1 MQSKMEDA
9 APSLA
14 VLRRGLG
21 RLRNSRT
28 PAALLDQILV
38 SGANFGTNILLA
50 RGFSLRDYGVFA
62 LAWLAVL
69 FANSLQYALI
79 ITPMMSV
86 GPKQETPERPAYFGS
101 VLLQELIFASL
112 AALVVLIAVALS
124 TRYFPSWNVGN
135 IAGPLSAA
143 TSTYLLQDFI
153 RRYFF
158 CIGKS
163 SWALGSD
170 LVSYGLQLPII
181 FWLSH
186 SHRATITSALWIV
199 AGTSFGG
206 FLPFMVKYG
215 PTRFDVHSMREVLK
229 RHWKMSRWL
238 APTAFM
244 QWGATN
250 LFLMSAPFYYGAAA
264 SAVLRASQNIV
275 AVAHIWILGLDNI
288 VPAEAAR
295 QMYQKGSDG
304 MLCYLK
310 KVFLRWGG
318 VSLAFTALIASFPRF
333 WLELAY
339 GEKYSS
345 NGHVLRLYALLYLV
359 IFVAGPLRAGLLAL
373 EYTLPIFWA
382 YPIMIAFS
390 VLLAGPFA
398 RQLGL
403 EGVILGMLGTQLIF
417 QGVIG
422 FALIFRVKKMRRE
435 SLEQV
440 ALVSEV

>member
-1 MQSKMEDA
+1 VQPKTEDA

-101 VLLQELIFASL
+101 VLFQELIFALL

-124 TRYFPSWNVGN
+124 TRYFPRWNVGS

-163 SWALGSD
+163 GLALGSD
-170 LVSYGLQLPII
+170 LVRCKKII
-181 FWLSH
+181 
-186 SHRATITSALWIV
+186 R
-199 AGTSFGG
+199 
-206 FLPFMVKYG
+206 
-215 PTRFDVHSMREVLK
+215 
-229 RHWKMSRWL
+229 
-238 APTAFM
+238 
-244 QWGATN
+244 
-250 LFLMSAPFYYGAAA
+250 
-264 SAVLRASQNIV
+264 
-275 AVAHIWILGLDNI
+275 
-288 VPAEAAR
+288 
-295 QMYQKGSDG
+295 
-304 MLCYLK
+304 
-310 KVFLRWGG
+310 
-318 VSLAFTALIASFPRF
+318 
-333 WLELAY
+333 
-339 GEKYSS
+339 
-345 NGHVLRLYALLYLV
+345 V
-359 IFVAGPLRAGLLAL
+359 IFINLWVF
-373 EYTLPIFWA
+373 Y
-382 YPIMIAFS
+382 
-390 VLLAGPFA
+390 
-398 RQLGL
+398 
-403 EGVILGMLGTQLIF
+403 
-417 QGVIG
+417 
-422 FALIFRVKKMRRE
+422 
-435 SLEQV
+435 
-440 ALVSEV
+440 